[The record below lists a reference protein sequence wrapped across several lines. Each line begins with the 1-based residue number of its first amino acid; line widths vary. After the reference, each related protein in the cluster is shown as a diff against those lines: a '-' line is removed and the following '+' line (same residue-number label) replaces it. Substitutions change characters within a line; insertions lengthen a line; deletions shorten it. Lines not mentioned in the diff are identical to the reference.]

1 MQIKVTD
8 EAGHDIVFDAPDSLE
23 SRWTC
28 SAILEG
34 RTYPHLPFIG
44 EVGTVWDA
52 GANCG
57 AAAVHLARCHPSAVV
72 HAFEPAREALG
83 FLRRNVS
90 ELGNVVVHPFG
101 LHDADHRA
109 PLYAHPTDL
118 GQASIV
124 APDDPSGFR
133 TEETVE
139 LRSAGGFAAASGTT
153 QIDVLKL
160 DVEGCEVAV
169 IESLGTLVE
178 RIKVIYVEYGSRQ
191 DRRVIDRLLA
201 PSHELYFSACSTLD
215 QGEIVY
221 LRADLADHAAVVP
234 RLREII
240 FGQVGR

>member
-1 MQIKVTD
+1 MHIEIIGDDGVL
-8 EAGHDIVFDAPDSLE
+8 IPFDAPDSLE

-28 SAILEG
+28 TAILEG
-34 RTYPHLPFIG
+34 RTYPDLPFIG
-44 EVGTVWDA
+44 EVATVWDA

-57 AAAVHLARCHPSAVV
+57 AAAVHLARRHPHAVV
-72 HAFEPAREALG
+72 HAFEPAQEALG

-90 ELGNVVVHPFG
+90 QLDNVMVHPFG
-101 LHDADHRA
+101 LHDADHRS
-109 PLYAHPTDL
+109 PLYLHPTDL

-124 APDDPSGFR
+124 APADPSGYR
-133 TEETVE
+133 TEEIVE

-169 IESLGTLVE
+169 LESLGALVE
-178 RIKVIYVEYGSRQ
+178 GIKVIYVEYENRR

-201 PSHELYFSACSTLD
+201 PSHELYFSACSVLD

-221 LRADLADHAAVVP
+221 LRADLADHAEVVP
-234 RLREII
+234 RLREIV
-240 FGQVGR
+240 FGQVSR